1 MFSLIVIGTP
11 SSGERGSPR
20 FQRFS
25 DSRAAAQALR
35 TAGAYVDVVESFL
48 TEEMLEGVFTFF
60 EARSFN
66 EVSVLDEPTR
76 SRILPFIVEWCT
88 WRAGDFSGSQV
99 MGALTQ
105 IMAMRDAATRFAADY
120 DFVISPT
127 SPLLPYDAQVESPTR
142 DPHNALAHI
151 AFTVPWNMSEHPAAS
166 VNWGFSRE
174 GLPIGVQVVGQRFDD
189 IGVLRL
195 SRALEILR
203 PEQQPWPEPEQVAS
217 GPSQFE
223 PV

>member
-1 MFSLIVIGTP
+1 
-11 SSGERGSPR
+11 
-20 FQRFS
+20 
-25 DSRAAAQALR
+25 
-35 TAGAYVDVVESFL
+35 VESFL
-48 TEEMLEGVFTFF
+48 TQEMLEGVFTFF
-60 EARSFN
+60 EARSYN
-66 EVSVLDEPTR
+66 DVSALDEATR
-76 SRILPFIVEWCT
+76 SKILPFVVEWCT
-88 WRAGDFSGSQV
+88 WRAGGFTGSQV
-99 MGALTQ
+99 MGAFTQ

-127 SPLLPYDAQVESPTR
+127 SPLLPYSAEVEAPTR

-166 VNWGFSRE
+166 VNWTFSRD

-203 PEQQPWPEPEQVAS
+203 PEQLPFPN
-217 GPSQFE
+217 
-223 PV
+223 

>member
-1 MFSLIVIGTP
+1 M
-11 SSGERGSPR
+11 
-20 FQRFS
+20 
-25 DSRAAAQALR
+25 AA
-35 TAGAYVDVVESFL
+35 
-48 TEEMLEGVFTFF
+48 FT
-60 EARSFN
+60 R
-66 EVSVLDEPTR
+66 
-76 SRILPFIVEWCT
+76 
-88 WRAGDFSGSQV
+88 
-99 MGALTQ
+99 

-127 SPLLPYDAQVESPTR
+127 SPLLPYEAEVESPTR
-142 DPHNALAHI
+142 DPRNALAHI

-166 VNWGFSRE
+166 VNWGFSRD

-203 PEQQPWPEPEQVAS
+203 PEQQPWPEPEKVAS
-217 GPSQFE
+217 GPSRFE